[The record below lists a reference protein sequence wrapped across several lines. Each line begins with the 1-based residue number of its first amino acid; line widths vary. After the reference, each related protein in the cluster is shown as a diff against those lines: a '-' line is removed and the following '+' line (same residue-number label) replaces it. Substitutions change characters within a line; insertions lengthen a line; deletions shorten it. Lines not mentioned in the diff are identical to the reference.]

1 MKMDVTNGLDSTY
14 GISGDE
20 LTNDV
25 NINILRAHAR
35 KEKIMCSIAIEIPN
49 EVLYDTKQSRESA
62 ADTARKVLAMYY
74 YVKEDVSI
82 GYCAEIA
89 GMSESEFIELLGKN
103 EIDIFRFNNEAELDR
118 DIANA

>member
-1 MKMDVTNGLDSTY
+1 MDVTNGLDSTY
-14 GISGDE
+14 GISDDE

-35 KEKIMCSIAIEIPN
+35 KEKI